1 MLNLSKKTEYGLM
14 ALAYLSSL
22 KGKQWAKAADIA
34 RAEKIPPELLAKI
47 LSLLVKAGL
56 ADSSPGPSGGFR
68 LNRPA
73 SSLSLAEVV
82 RALEKKQGFTS
93 CMKAGR
99 DCHMIQ
105 NCHLRSPMVQL
116 SLKVNK
122 IFEETK
128 LSDLITTSAPI
139 RTIRLGGHK
148 K

>member
-14 ALAYLSSL
+14 ALVHLSGL

-34 RAEKIPPELLAKI
+34 RTEKIPPELLAKI
-47 LSLLVKAGL
+47 LSSLVKADL

-82 RALEKKQGFTS
+82 RVLEKKQGFTD
-93 CMKAGR
+93 CTAAGR

-105 NCHLRSPMVQL
+105 NCHLRSPMAQL
-116 SLKVNK
+116 YLRVNR
-122 IFEETK
+122 ILEETK
-128 LSDLITTSAPI
+128 LSDLITEPAPI